1 MKKFLFL
8 LLSLLIIGGTT
19 FALFPGMFPDTA
31 TLPRVPI
38 GDGSIGNI
46 FTRILGASDLANYLG
61 DGTVENTNSFS
72 WVTASGYLKDD
83 LSCPWTQK
91 YTGIDANGKRVCGIT
106 STLLT
111 DYGKI
116 QSQDCPADYYR
127 VDDTQGLTSTGD
139 VLKAWDIVKTPPGCT
154 MTIVFEDHSL
164 LRLDGDTTIS
174 LDLGTFADGST
185 IASAILSNGS
195 VWWRILTETWAYTV
209 GTDVIVVWV
218 RGTSIAITSTWNSI
232 TITNTGSGWGITRIP
247 GPSQTLVNLVD
258 SRISTGATVHCKN
271 KITNLVE
278 SLANLTI
285 GGTYTISPLGC
296 DLIKPVSVWV
306 VKHQNFGNTW
316 IRKNTRDD
324 IKYMYEIRSLSGI
337 ALSATKAKLIQ
348 DEIKIT
354 APETTLTGAL
364 TSTGLLE
371 STNICE
377 PGFKWWN
384 ERIWCQDSSIKAI
397 ADFTRPIPGS
407 GGSLAPLIIYG
418 DPIKTLETL
427 GAITIPDPGN
437 WVNIGSSQYIEY
449 NLVQLKSLLWWSL
462 NMRTIII
469 ETTGP
474 VDPSKYIIHFWGIF
488 WAETTVWPV
497 LDHDCM
503 IDGGVCYLKDKSPGL
518 TWDLWHVKITSGN
531 LMHFRVGWAGSATT
545 WIEKRIKR
553 IIIK

>member
-1 MKKFLFL
+1 MKKI
-8 LLSLLIIGGTT
+8 LLSLIIIPVILSTAY
-19 FALFPGMFPDTA
+19 ALVGWLFPDTA
-31 TLPRVPI
+31 TFPRIPT
-38 GDGSIGNI
+38 GE
-46 FTRILGASDLANYLG
+46 
-61 DGTVENTNSFS
+61 GTVGKVIWTIVGTTDLTSVSIDGEVLNSRALS
-72 WVTASGYLKDD
+72 GVSSSGYLKNDIN
-83 LSCPWTQK
+83 CPGTQK
-91 YTGIDANGKRVCGIT
+91 YIGIDADGKRLCGMS
-106 STLLT
+106 STFLT

-116 QSQDCPADYYR
+116 HSQDCPADYYR

-195 VWWRILTETWAYTV
+195 VWWRILTETWAYNV

-218 RGTSIAITSTWNSI
+218 RGTSIAITSTWNNI

-258 SRISTGATVHCKN
+258 SRISTGATVHCRN
-271 KITNLVE
+271 KVTNLIE

-296 DLIKPVSVWV
+296 DLIKPVTVWV
-306 VKHQNFGNTW
+306 VKHQNFGNSW
-316 IRKNTRDD
+316 IRKNTRND
-324 IKYMYEIRSLSGI
+324 IKYMYELRSLSGI
-337 ALSATKAKLIQ
+337 ALSATKSKLIQ

-354 APETTLTGAL
+354 APETTLTGVL

-384 ERIWCQDSSIKAI
+384 ERIWCQDISIKAI
-397 ADFTRPIPGS
+397 ADFTRPLPGS
-407 GGSLAPLIIYG
+407 GGSLAPLIFYG

-427 GAITIPDPGN
+427 WAITIPDPGN
-437 WVNIGSSQYIEY
+437 WVYIGPSQYIEY
-449 NLVQLKSLLWWSL
+449 NLAPLKSLLWWSL

-474 VDPSKYIIHFWGIF
+474 VDPVKTTSLIF
-488 WAETTVWPV
+488 EVFFEQKQFYDLCSIMTVWLVAVGLVTLRIKVQAWPEISGTWRLLPETLRISV
-497 LDHDCM
+497 LDEL
-503 IDGGVCYLKDKSPGL
+503 V
-518 TWDLWHVKITSGN
+518 
-531 LMHFRVGWAGSATT
+531 
-545 WIEKRIKR
+545 
-553 IIIK
+553 

>member
-1 MKKFLFL
+1 MKKI
-8 LLSLLIIGGTT
+8 LLSLIIISVILSTAYALVAWLFPNTATFPRIPTGEGTIGKVIWTIVGTT
-19 FALFPGMFPDTA
+19 DLTSVSIDGEVLNSRALSG
-31 TLPRVPI
+31 V
-38 GDGSIGNI
+38 S
-46 FTRILGASDLANYLG
+46 S
-61 DGTVENTNSFS
+61 
-72 WVTASGYLKDD
+72 SGYLKNDIN
-83 LSCPWTQK
+83 CPGTQK
-91 YTGIDANGKRVCGIT
+91 YIGIDADGKRLCGMS
-106 STLLT
+106 STFLT

-116 QSQDCPADYYR
+116 HSQDCPADYYR

-195 VWWRILTETWAYTV
+195 VWWRILTETWAYNV

-218 RGTSIAITSTWNSI
+218 RGTSIAITSTWNNI

-271 KITNLVE
+271 KVTGLVE

-296 DLIKPVSVWV
+296 DLIKPVTVWV
-306 VKHQNFGNTW
+306 VKHQNFGNSW

-337 ALSATKAKLIQ
+337 VMSTTKDMLIR

-354 APETTLTGAL
+354 APETTLTGVL

-377 PGFKWWN
+377 SGFKWWN
-384 ERIWCQDSSIKAI
+384 ERIWCQDISIKAI
-397 ADFTRPIPGS
+397 ADFTRPLPGS
-407 GGSLAPLIIYG
+407 GGSLAPLIFYG
-418 DPIKTLETL
+418 VPIKTLES
-427 GAITIPDPGN
+427 GWASSIPAPWEGVSMPSGN
-437 WVNIGSSQYIEY
+437 YILY
-449 NLVQLKSLLWWSL
+449 NYLTLKSLLWWSFAGKKF
-462 NMRTIII
+462 II
-469 ETTGP
+469 ETNGTVGNG
-474 VDPSKYIIHFWGIF
+474 KHIMEFGWGNI
-488 WAETTVWPV
+488 AQV
-497 LDHDCM
+497 LLAPPHLCT
-503 IDGGVCYLKDKSPGL
+503 IDGWSCTL
-518 TWDLWHVKITSGN
+518 TDISQFWTRDLWEVEIISGN
-531 LMHFRVGWAGSATT
+531 VTNIYIWGSPTATT
-545 WIEKRIKR
+545 SINKRIKR
-553 IIIK
+553 IYIK